1 MPMEPGALDPP
12 GVRVTGGH
20 KQPDAGMQVLG
31 TEILSSP
38 LSVSFFFFFPGMNKF
53 FYSDKNKG

>member
-38 LSVSFFFFFPGMNKF
+38 LSMSFFFFFR
-53 FYSDKNKG
+53 DEQILLQ